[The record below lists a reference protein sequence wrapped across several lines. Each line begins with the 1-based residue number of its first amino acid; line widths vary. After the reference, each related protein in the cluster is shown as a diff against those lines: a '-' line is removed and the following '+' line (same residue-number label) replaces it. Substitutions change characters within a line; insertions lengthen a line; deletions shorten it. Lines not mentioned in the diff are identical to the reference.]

1 MKLKTPIVLFSSIL
15 LLMACGNGEATGNSS
30 LEKEKLELEKKKLEL
45 EEAKFKAERDKKEK
59 SLEDD
64 SSNDNKK
71 TTKVKSEYNYLLG
84 KWNGSL
90 RNKSL
95 TIVIESING
104 NTVSGYNIAGN
115 NKRPLTGRIYPDDQD
130 RGGPE
135 PPLSVYKLVLS
146 EPGDDKWDGVFT
158 LYLEKYEEENLDGG
172 GYNYL
177 GSGSWKSN
185 NGKLSGDI
193 ELRKF

>member
-1 MKLKTPIVLFSSIL
+1 MKLVTPIVLFSSIL
-15 LLMACGNGEATGNSS
+15 LLVACGSGEGTGNSS

-45 EEAKFKAERDKKEK
+45 EEAKFKADQEKKGNSKDE
-59 SLEDD
+59 STE
-64 SSNDNKK
+64 DNKK
-71 TTKVKSEYNYLLG
+71 VSKIKSEYKFLLG

-90 RNKSL
+90 RNKTL
-95 TIVIESING
+95 TIVIEDIDG
-104 NTVSGYNIAGN
+104 NTVSGYNIAGT

>member
-1 MKLKTPIVLFSSIL
+1 MKLVTPIVLFSSIL
-15 LLMACGNGEATGNSS
+15 LLVACGSGEGTGNSS

-45 EEAKFKAERDKKEK
+45 EQAKFKADQEKKGNSKDE
-59 SLEDD
+59 STE
-64 SSNDNKK
+64 DNKK
-71 TTKVKSEYNYLLG
+71 ASKIKSEYKFLLG

-90 RNKSL
+90 RNKTL
-95 TIVIESING
+95 TIVIEDIDG
-104 NTVSGYNIAGN
+104 NTVSGYNIAGT

>member
-1 MKLKTPIVLFSSIL
+1 MKLVTPIILFSSIL
-15 LLMACGNGEATGNSS
+15 LLVACGSGEGTGNSS
-30 LEKEKLELEKKKLEL
+30 LEKEKLELEKKRLEL
-45 EEAKFKAERDKKEK
+45 EEAKFKADQEKKGNSKDE
-59 SLEDD
+59 STE
-64 SSNDNKK
+64 DNKK
-71 TTKVKSEYNYLLG
+71 ASKIKSEYKFLLG

-90 RNKSL
+90 RNKTL
-95 TIVIESING
+95 TIVIEDIDG
-104 NTVSGYNIAGN
+104 NTVSGYNIAGT

-135 PPLSVYKLVLS
+135 PPISVYKLVLS

-172 GYNYL
+172 GYSYF

-185 NGKLSGDI
+185 NGKLSGEI
-193 ELRKF
+193 ELKKF

>member
-1 MKLKTPIVLFSSIL
+1 MKLVTPIVLFSSIL
-15 LLMACGNGEATGNSS
+15 LLVACGSGEGTGNSS

-45 EEAKFKAERDKKEK
+45 EEAKFKADQEKKENSK
-59 SLEDD
+59 DESTE
-64 SSNDNKK
+64 DNKK
-71 TTKVKSEYNYLLG
+71 ASKIKSEYKFLLG

-90 RNKSL
+90 RNKTL
-95 TIVIESING
+95 TIVIEDIDG
-104 NTVSGYNIAGN
+104 NTVSGYNIAGT

>member
-1 MKLKTPIVLFSSIL
+1 MKLVTPIVLFSSIL
-15 LLMACGNGEATGNSS
+15 LLVACGSGEGTGNSS

-45 EEAKFKAERDKKEK
+45 EEAQFKADQEKKENSK
-59 SLEDD
+59 DESTE
-64 SSNDNKK
+64 DNKEASK
-71 TTKVKSEYNYLLG
+71 IKSEYKFLLG

-90 RNKSL
+90 RNKTL
-95 TIVIESING
+95 TIVIEDIDG
-104 NTVSGYNIAGN
+104 NTVSGYNIAGT

-177 GSGSWKSN
+177 GSGLWKSN

>member
-1 MKLKTPIVLFSSIL
+1 MKSVTPIVLFSTGL
-15 LLMACGNGEATGNSS
+15 FLFACGNGESTGNST

-45 EEAKFKAERDKKEK
+45 EEAKFKADQEK
-59 SLEDD
+59 SRK
-64 SSNDNKK
+64 SSNDESSDDSKK
-71 TTKVKSEYNYLLG
+71 TSTIKSEYKYLLG

-90 RNKSL
+90 RNKNL
-95 TIVIESING
+95 TIVIESIDG
-104 NTVSGYNIAGN
+104 NTVSGYNVAGT
-115 NKRPLTGRIYPDDQD
+115 NKRPLTGRIYADDQD

-172 GYNYL
+172 GYKYY

-193 ELRKF
+193 ELKKF

>member
-1 MKLKTPIVLFSSIL
+1 MKLVTPIVLFSSIL
-15 LLMACGNGEATGNSS
+15 LLVACGSGEGTGNSS

-45 EEAKFKAERDKKEK
+45 EEAKFKADQEKKGNSKDE
-59 SLEDD
+59 STE
-64 SSNDNKK
+64 DNKK
-71 TTKVKSEYNYLLG
+71 ASKIKSEYKFLLG

-90 RNKSL
+90 RNKTL
-95 TIVIESING
+95 TIVIEDIDG
-104 NTVSGYNIAGN
+104 NTVSGYNIAGT

>member
-1 MKLKTPIVLFSSIL
+1 MKLVTPIVLFSSIL
-15 LLMACGNGEATGNSS
+15 LLVACGSGEGTGNSS
-30 LEKEKLELEKKKLEL
+30 LEKEKLELEKKRLEL
-45 EEAKFKAERDKKEK
+45 EEAKFKADQEKKGNSKDE
-59 SLEDD
+59 STE
-64 SSNDNKK
+64 DNKK
-71 TTKVKSEYNYLLG
+71 ASKIKSEYRFLLG

-90 RNKSL
+90 RNKTL
-95 TIVIESING
+95 TIVIEDIDG
-104 NTVSGYNIAGN
+104 NTVSGYNIAGT

-172 GYNYL
+172 GYNFL

>member
-1 MKLKTPIVLFSSIL
+1 MKLVTPIVLFSSIL
-15 LLMACGNGEATGNSS
+15 LLVACGSGEGTGNSS

-45 EEAKFKAERDKKEK
+45 EEAKFKADQEKKGNSKDE
-59 SLEDD
+59 STE
-64 SSNDNKK
+64 DNKK
-71 TTKVKSEYNYLLG
+71 ASKIKSEYKFLLG

-90 RNKSL
+90 RNKTL
-95 TIVIESING
+95 TIVIEDIDE
-104 NTVSGYNIAGN
+104 NTVSGYNIAGT

>member
-1 MKLKTPIVLFSSIL
+1 MKLVTPIVLFSSIL
-15 LLMACGNGEATGNSS
+15 LLVACGSGEGTGNSS

-45 EEAKFKAERDKKEK
+45 EEAKFKADQEKKENSK
-59 SLEDD
+59 DESTE
-64 SSNDNKK
+64 DNKEASK
-71 TTKVKSEYNYLLG
+71 IKSEYKFLLG

-90 RNKSL
+90 RNKTL
-95 TIVIESING
+95 TIVIEDIDG
-104 NTVSGYNIAGN
+104 NTVSGYNIAGT

>member
-1 MKLKTPIVLFSSIL
+1 MKLVTPIVLFSSIL
-15 LLMACGNGEATGNSS
+15 LLVACGSGEGTGNSS

-45 EEAKFKAERDKKEK
+45 EEAKFKADQEKKGNSKDE
-59 SLEDD
+59 SAE
-64 SSNDNKK
+64 DNKK
-71 TTKVKSEYNYLLG
+71 ASKIKSEYKFLLG

-90 RNKSL
+90 RNKTL
-95 TIVIESING
+95 TIVIEDIDG
-104 NTVSGYNIAGN
+104 NTVSGYNIAGT

>member
-1 MKLKTPIVLFSSIL
+1 MKLVTPIVLFSSIL
-15 LLMACGNGEATGNSS
+15 LLVACGSGEGTGNSS
-30 LEKEKLELEKKKLEL
+30 LEKEKLELEKKRLEL
-45 EEAKFKAERDKKEK
+45 EEAKFKADQEKKGNSKDE
-59 SLEDD
+59 STE
-64 SSNDNKK
+64 DNKK
-71 TTKVKSEYNYLLG
+71 ASKIKSEYRYLIG
-84 KWNGSL
+84 KWKGSL
-90 RNKSL
+90 GDKNL
-95 TIVIESING
+95 TIVIEEIDG
-104 NTVSGYNIAGN
+104 NTVKGYNITGS
-115 NKRPLTGRIYPDDQD
+115 NKRGLTGRIYPDDQD

>member
-1 MKLKTPIVLFSSIL
+1 MKLVTPIVLFSSIL
-15 LLMACGNGEATGNSS
+15 LLVACGSGEGTGNSS
-30 LEKEKLELEKKKLEL
+30 LEKEKLELEKKRLEL
-45 EEAKFKAERDKKEK
+45 EEAKFKADQEKKGNSKDE
-59 SLEDD
+59 STE
-64 SSNDNKK
+64 DNKK
-71 TTKVKSEYNYLLG
+71 ASKIKSEYKFLLG

-90 RNKSL
+90 RNKTL
-95 TIVIESING
+95 TIVIEDIDG
-104 NTVSGYNIAGN
+104 NLVSGYNIAGT

>member
-1 MKLKTPIVLFSSIL
+1 MKLVTPIVLFSSIL
-15 LLMACGNGEATGNSS
+15 LLVACGSGEGTGNSS
-30 LEKEKLELEKKKLEL
+30 LEKEKLELEKKRLEL
-45 EEAKFKAERDKKEK
+45 EEAKFKADQEKKGNSKDE
-59 SLEDD
+59 STE
-64 SSNDNKK
+64 DNKK
-71 TTKVKSEYNYLLG
+71 ASKIKSEYKFLLG

-90 RNKSL
+90 RNKTL
-95 TIVIESING
+95 TIVIEDIDG
-104 NTVSGYNIAGN
+104 NTVSGYNIAGT

>member
-1 MKLKTPIVLFSSIL
+1 MKLVTPIVLFSSIL
-15 LLMACGNGEATGNSS
+15 LLVACGSGEGTGNSS
-30 LEKEKLELEKKKLEL
+30 LEKEKLELEKKRLEL
-45 EEAKFKAERDKKEK
+45 EEAKFKADQEKKGNSKDE
-59 SLEDD
+59 STE
-64 SSNDNKK
+64 DNKK
-71 TTKVKSEYNYLLG
+71 ASKIKSEYKFLLG

-90 RNKSL
+90 RNKTL
-95 TIVIESING
+95 TIVIEDIDG
-104 NTVSGYNIAGN
+104 NTVSGYNIAGT

-172 GYNYL
+172 GNNYL

>member
-1 MKLKTPIVLFSSIL
+1 MKLVTLIVLSSSML
-15 LLMACGNGEATGNSS
+15 LLVACGSGEGTGNSS

-45 EEAKFKAERDKKEK
+45 EEAKFKADQEKKGNSSK
-59 SLEDD
+59 ED
-64 SSNDNKK
+64 SAGDNKK
-71 TTKVKSEYNYLLG
+71 SPKIKSEYKYLIG

-90 RNKSL
+90 RNKTL
-95 TIVIESING
+95 TIVIEKIDG
-104 NTVSGYNIAGN
+104 NTVSGYNVAGA

-135 PPLSVYKLVLS
+135 PPISVYKLVLS

-158 LYLEKYEEENLDGG
+158 LYLEKYEEVNMDGG
-172 GYNYL
+172 GYNYY
-177 GSGSWKSN
+177 GSGSWQSN

>member
-1 MKLKTPIVLFSSIL
+1 MKLVTPIVLFSSIL
-15 LLMACGNGEATGNSS
+15 LLVACGSGEGTGNSS
-30 LEKEKLELEKKKLEL
+30 LEKEKLELEKKRLEL
-45 EEAKFKAERDKKEK
+45 EEAKFKADQEKKGNSKDE
-59 SLEDD
+59 STE
-64 SSNDNKK
+64 DNKK
-71 TTKVKSEYNYLLG
+71 ASKIKSEYRFLLG

-90 RNKSL
+90 RNKTL
-95 TIVIESING
+95 TIVIEDIDG
-104 NTVSGYNIAGN
+104 NTVSGYNIAGT